1 MKRLNKSA
9 KIRAYIAVNPLATAK
24 EIAEHFKVALQSVY
38 QVTYKMRK
46 EAAPKTATPITVD
59 GLTQITP
66 ERMKELV
73 YQHTRPKHRMQSAT
87 PRKIIFTA
95 TGSKSVADIIAEHHT
110 DMVNHPPHYKAGGIE
125 TIDFIEAKELG
136 YNLGNVVKY
145 ITRADHKGNKL
156 EDLRKAQW
164 YLSREIATLK

>member
-1 MKRLNKSA
+1 MKRANKA
-9 KIRAYIAVNPLATAK
+9 GKIRAYIAKNPLAKAK
-24 EIAEHFKVALQSVY
+24 EIAELFKVSLQAVY

-46 EAAPKTATPITVD
+46 EAASKTAMPITVD
-59 GLTQITP
+59 ELTQITP

-95 TGSKSVADIIAEHHT
+95 SKSVADIIAEHHT
-110 DMVNHPPHYKAGGIE
+110 DMVNHPAHYKAGGIE
-125 TIDFIEAKELG
+125 TIDFIEAKGLG
-136 YNLGNVVKY
+136 YHLGNVVKY

-156 EDLRKAQW
+156 EDLKKAQW
-164 YLSREIATLK
+164 YLSRAIEKLN

>member
-1 MKRLNKSA
+1 MKRANKA
-9 KIRAYIAVNPLATAK
+9 GKIRAYIAKNPLAKAR
-24 EIAEHFKVALQSVY
+24 EIADLFKVSLQAVY

-46 EAAPKTATPITVD
+46 EAAPKTTIPTAVD
-59 GLTQITP
+59 TTTELTP
-66 ERMKELV
+66 ERIAKLAYEL
-73 YQHTRPKHRMQSAT
+73 TKGHRRHPITGKALMQ
-87 PRKIIFTA
+87 
-95 TGSKSVADIIAEHHT
+95 GADIVSTHHT

-156 EDLRKAQW
+156 EDLKKAQW
-164 YLSREIATLK
+164 YLNRAIQKLN

>member
-46 EAAPKTATPITVD
+46 EAAPKTAMPIAVDTVT
-59 GLTQITP
+59 GYTP
-66 ERMKELV
+66 EQTANLV
-73 YQHTRPKHRMQSAT
+73 YGLVSGKKHRMKSAEI
-87 PRKIIFTA
+87 KKA
-95 TGSKSVADIIAEHHT
+95 LDIVSTHHT

-125 TIDFIEAKELG
+125 TIDFIEAKALG
-136 YNLGNVVKY
+136 YHLGNVVKY
-145 ITRADHKGNKL
+145 VTRADHKGNKL
-156 EDLRKAQW
+156 EDLKKAQW
-164 YLSREIATLK
+164 YLSRAIEKLN

>member
-1 MKRLNKSA
+1 MATAKKPNKSQQ
-9 KIRAYIAVNPLATAK
+9 IRAYIAKHPTAK
-24 EIAEHFKVALQSVY
+24 AREVADALKLIPQYVH
-38 QVTYKMRK
+38 QVVHKMK
-46 EAAPKTATPITVD
+46 GDAKIPTAVDTV
-59 GLTQITP
+59 TQITP

-87 PRKIIFTA
+87 PR
-95 TGSKSVADIIAEHHT
+95 DIVTTHHT

-136 YNLGNVVKY
+136 YHLGNVVKY

-156 EDLRKAQW
+156 EDLKKAQW
-164 YLSREIATLK
+164 YLSRAIEKLN

>member
-1 MKRLNKSA
+1 MKRLNKAA
-9 KIRAYIAVNPLATAK
+9 KIRAYIAVNPLAKAR
-24 EIAEHFKVALQSVY
+24 EIAEHFKVSLQSVY

-46 EAAPKTATPITVD
+46 EAAPKTTIPTAVD
-59 GLTQITP
+59 TTTELTP
-66 ERMKELV
+66 ERIAKLAYEL
-73 YQHTRPKHRMQSAT
+73 TKGHRRHPITGKALMQ
-87 PRKIIFTA
+87 
-95 TGSKSVADIIAEHHT
+95 GADIVSTHHT

-156 EDLRKAQW
+156 EDLKKAQW
-164 YLSREIATLK
+164 YLNRAIERVNT

>member
-24 EIAEHFKVALQSVY
+24 EIAEHFKVKLQSVY

-46 EAAPKTATPITVD
+46 EAAPKTAMPITVD
-59 GLTQITP
+59 TATHITP
-66 ERMKELV
+66 ERMRELM
-73 YQHTRPKHRMQSAT
+73 YQHTRPKRRMQSAEI
-87 PRKIIFTA
+87 KGA
-95 TGSKSVADIIAEHHT
+95 LDIVAEHHT

-125 TIDFIEAKELG
+125 TIDFIEAKALG
-136 YNLGNVVKY
+136 YHLGNVVKY

-156 EDLRKAQW
+156 EDLKKAQW
-164 YLSREIATLK
+164 YLSRAIEKLN

>member
-1 MKRLNKSA
+1 MKRANKA
-9 KIRAYIAVNPLATAK
+9 GKIRAYIAKNPLAKAK
-24 EIAEHFKVALQSVY
+24 EIAEHFKVSLQAVY

-46 EAAPKTATPITVD
+46 EAAPKTTTPTAVDTV
-59 GLTQITP
+59 TQITP

-73 YQHTRPKHRMQSAT
+73 HQHTRPKHRMQSAT
-87 PRKIIFTA
+87 PR
-95 TGSKSVADIIAEHHT
+95 DIVSTHHT

-156 EDLRKAQW
+156 EDLKKAQW
-164 YLSREIATLK
+164 YLNRAIEQANT

>member
-1 MKRLNKSA
+1 MATAKKPNKSQQ
-9 KIRAYIAVNPLATAK
+9 IRAYIAKHPTAK
-24 EIAEHFKVALQSVY
+24 AREVADALKLIPQYVH
-38 QVTYKMRK
+38 QVVHKMK
-46 EAAPKTATPITVD
+46 GDAKMPLPPV
-59 GLTQITP
+59 TQITP

-87 PRKIIFTA
+87 PR
-95 TGSKSVADIIAEHHT
+95 DIVSTHHT

-156 EDLRKAQW
+156 EDLKKAQW
-164 YLSREIATLK
+164 YLNRAIQKLN